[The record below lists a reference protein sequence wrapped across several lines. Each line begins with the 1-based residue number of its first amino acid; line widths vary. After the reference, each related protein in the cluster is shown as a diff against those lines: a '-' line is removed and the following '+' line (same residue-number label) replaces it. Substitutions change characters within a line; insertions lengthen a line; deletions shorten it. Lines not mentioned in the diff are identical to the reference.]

1 MIPLRW
7 LFCIPIGLILA
18 SPSLAWPPNDFG
30 SGTTYRVEHTLTV
43 KKIPAEAK
51 AVRIWFWVPDDDEA
65 QRVLNLHVKKAPTG
79 YRLTRDACHGH
90 RYLYAEVANPKGEDV
105 VLATSFAIHRI
116 PQSVSLDAKKVG
128 ALTEDHRTLFA
139 EYLRRD
145 VPHMEVNDDVVKLAA
160 KVCGDETNVIVQA
173 RKLYDYCLDTTNHY
187 SKPGAPK
194 SSGLGS
200 ATYCLKNG
208 GGGCT
213 DQHALFIAL
222 ARARGIPTRLHF
234 GSRLMAAN
242 AGKDF
247 DPGYRCWATFFA
259 PEYGWVPVEISAANT
274 TPSKRDFYF
283 GGLDDRRI
291 RFAEGRDLD
300 MTPKQAGPRVN
311 LLIVAHVE
319 VDGQPHNEFSR
330 VVRFDELKADRAQ

>member
-1 MIPLRW
+1 MFLLRL
-7 LFCIPIGLILA
+7 LFCMTVGLLLV
-18 SPSLAWPPNDFG
+18 PSANAWPPNVPAW
-30 SGTTYRVEHTLTV
+30 GTTYRVEHTLTV
-43 KKIPAEAK
+43 KKIPADAK
-51 AVRIWFWVPDDDEA
+51 TVRVWFWMPDDDEA

-90 RYLYAEVANPKGEDV
+90 RYLYAEVTNPKGEDV
-105 VLATSFAIHRI
+105 VLATSFAIHRTPMSI
-116 PQSVSLDAKKVG
+116 SLDAKKVG
-128 ALTEDHRTLFA
+128 ALTEDHRALFA

-145 VPHMEVNDDVVKLAA
+145 VPHMEVNDEVIKLAN
-160 KVCGDETNVIVQA
+160 KVCGDENNVIVQA
-173 RKLYDYCLDTTNHY
+173 RKLYDHCLDTTNHY

-200 ATYCLKNG
+200 VSYCLKNG

-234 GSRLMAAN
+234 GSRLVASN

-247 DPGYRCWATFFA
+247 DPGYRCWVTFFA
-259 PEYGWVPVEISAANT
+259 PDYGWVPIEISAANT
-274 TPSKRDFYF
+274 TPGKRDFYF

-311 LLIVAHVE
+311 LMIVAHVE
-319 VDGQPHNEFSR
+319 VDGQAHNEFQR
-330 VVRFDELKADRAQ
+330 VVRFDEVKALQAP